1 MKLAKEISIKIAS
14 GAVTAR
20 ATATNDAISVPSPC
34 ISVCKMDERTG
45 LCQGCLRSID
55 EIRRWGNADATNKRQ
70 IWAEI
75 ERRLVQFSA

>member
-1 MKLAKEISIKIAS
+1 
-14 GAVTAR
+14 
-20 ATATNDAISVPSPC
+20 
-34 ISVCKMDERTG
+34 MDERTG